1 MSNDKKNDNVI
12 PMGERGVKF
21 DSNYQPSP
29 EAKSKGWDRR
39 RAKQEI
45 MDKITDIRSM
55 NMQEITELQKDI
67 KLHPEKHTL
76 LEVKLVQYLS
86 KEKFTTDFL
95 DRNIGKAPQDIDI
108 TTQGEKI
115 TNAVV
120 KFIDDKDEIR
130 DKGDKDTTKDS

>member
-1 MSNDKKNDNVI
+1 MDGTKNLTPFTSTRQPTPEQKK
-12 PMGERGVKF
+12 
-21 DSNYQPSP
+21 
-29 EAKSKGWDRR
+29 AGWDRR

-45 MDKITDIRSM
+45 MDKITEIRNMSM
-55 NMQEITELQKDI
+55 GELEKVKEDI
-67 KLHPEKHTL
+67 KKNPDDHTV
-76 LEVKLVQYLS
+76 LEAKLVQYLS

-120 KFIDDKDEIR
+120 KFIDNRDETR
-130 DKGDKDTTKDS
+130 DKSDQCSEEDNTSREES